1 MIDHKEL
8 LVSVVCTTYNHEAYV
23 RQALEGFVMQK
34 TNFSFEV
41 IVHDDASTDSTVQII
56 KEYESK
62 YPNLFRNIYQI
73 ENQYSQRKD
82 IWGNLFCN
90 YCAGKYIAICEGDD
104 YWTDPLKLQK
114 QVDFLEV
121 NLEYGLC
128 HTECDVFYQEQKLW
142 KRNYNSLKM
151 LDNNMIY
158 PPDILLEK
166 ILSGRYFIKTASVLV
181 RRVLIDVAFQKL
193 KQQKFPMGD
202 TPLWATLSQ
211 ITKFYYFQESM
222 IVYRR
227 VANSASNQCNIEKY
241 LHFKLG
247 GAEMRLSFKN
257 DYPFSKSF
265 QQKIQQDY
273 NKYYLNYSL
282 FNPQIQSIFPL
293 IDLTSMSK
301 IKVKICKIFM
311 IRVSFKY
318 CYTVYYKTYFSLIAA
333 YRLAQKI
340 LC

>member
-202 TPLWATLSQ
+202 T
-211 ITKFYYFQESM
+211 
-222 IVYRR
+222 
-227 VANSASNQCNIEKY
+227 
-241 LHFKLG
+241 
-247 GAEMRLSFKN
+247 
-257 DYPFSKSF
+257 
-265 QQKIQQDY
+265 
-273 NKYYLNYSL
+273 
-282 FNPQIQSIFPL
+282 
-293 IDLTSMSK
+293 
-301 IKVKICKIFM
+301 
-311 IRVSFKY
+311 
-318 CYTVYYKTYFSLIAA
+318 
-333 YRLAQKI
+333 
-340 LC
+340 